1 MDAGGHSASADLG
14 GSVITGTD
22 GNPLGVLARQL
33 KLPMHN
39 IRSDPCPI
47 YGLDGQRVDEEL
59 DKRVEADFN
68 KLLDKAEE
76 TRKAMATVADRWE
89 AGARAVS

>member
-1 MDAGGHSASADLG
+1 MDAGGQSAAADLG
-14 GSVITGTD
+14 GSVLTGTD

-33 KLPMHN
+33 KLPMHH

-47 YGLDGQRVDEEL
+47 YGLDGQRADEEL

-68 KLLDKAEE
+68 RLLDKAEE
-76 TRKAMATVADRWE
+76 TRKAMATVADRW
-89 AGARAVS
+89 GA